1 MLLCDVPAFIFLS
14 SIPYDKLCCF
24 SGWSLDTT
32 LPEASG
38 PTGAVGTWHVVGDVS
53 VRLSC
58 ATGRRRRHR
67 RMEDN

>member
-1 MLLCDVPAFIFLS
+1 MPQCDVPAFIFLL
-14 SIPYDKLCCF
+14 SIPHGKLCCF

-38 PTGAVGTWHVVGDVS
+38 PTGAVGSWRVVGDVS
-53 VRLSC
+53 VLLSR
-58 ATGRRRRHR
+58 APGRRRRQR